1 MVKIIIVEDDEKD
14 QKLIKKIINPFCFKY
29 NDSIKPII
37 YKRYTPSLL
46 KEIEDLSEK
55 KIYILDIC
63 LNGKFTGIDI
73 ATKIREKD
81 WDSEII
87 FLTNHSNYEQK
98 VYNNIFKVFRFI
110 EKFDNMEDRLNECI
124 DIILKKKNDKGV
136 FKYKNNQI
144 DLRIYLKDILYIYRD
159 KDERKLVIKTT
170 NNSFLVNITLD
181 EILKELDE
189 RFKKVHRSCIVN
201 TERVNKFDWK
211 KGKFILDN
219 SEEVELLS
227 KKYKEEVL

>member
-1 MVKIIIVEDDEKD
+1 MVKIIVVEDDEKD
-14 QKLIKKIINPFCFKY
+14 QKLIKRIINPFYFKY
-29 NDSIKPII
+29 KENIKTIF
-37 YKRYTPSLL
+37 YKKWNNALL
-46 KEIEDLSEK
+46 KDIEDLSER

-63 LNGKFTGIDI
+63 LQSNITGINI
-73 ATKIREKD
+73 ALKIREND

-227 KKYKEEVL
+227 KKYEEEVL